1 LRNQGGREDA
11 NVDSNWK
18 KKKERKDWRL
28 YDSSGISENRPI
40 RRRCHCGQKVS
51 KTSNPSGDYLKTYKW
66 QFRDNH
72 SQCGKEVNGKV
83 GHVVVGVVSAKE
95 EEHNRDAE
103 QKLFGRRVLVA
114 VVDLLPH
121 IEIVVG
127 TGVEFE
133 WDAPHPVKHE
143 EGPEHVADV
152 GEGPRGL
159 LRDTRDDIVENLEG
173 SDTDEVNSPGT

>member
-1 LRNQGGREDA
+1 LD
-11 NVDSNWK
+11 
-18 KKKERKDWRL
+18 RKGKIWRH

-40 RRRCHCGQKVS
+40 RNRCHCRQNV
-51 KTSNPSGDYLKTYKW
+51 SNPSNTLRDYWKTYKW
-66 QFRDNH
+66 QLRNNH
-72 SQCGKEVNGKV
+72 SQCGEEVDGEV

-103 QKLFGRRVLVA
+103 QELLGGRILVT

-121 IEIVVG
+121 IEIIVG

-133 WDAPHPVKHE
+133 WDAPHPMKHE
-143 EGPEHVADV
+143 EGSEHVADV

-159 LRDTRDDIVENLEG
+159 LRDARDDVVEDLEG
-173 SDTDEVNSPGT
+173 SDTDEMNGPGT